1 MEIAGIPIEVV
12 KKDIKNLHLA
22 VLPPDGAVRVSAPI
36 ELSDESIQ
44 LFVRTRLGW
53 IRKQQEVFARQPRQS
68 ERQFVSGETLYVW
81 GKQYY
86 LQVEHSYKG
95 NALLLSGD
103 KAILTVRKESTAQ
116 QREAFVN
123 EWYREKLKA
132 EIERLLPI
140 WENRTNLHCS
150 TWQTKYM
157 TTKWGT
163 CNTKTGKIW
172 INLQLSK
179 KPVECL
185 EYVLLHEL
193 AHLKYQNHGKEFVSF
208 MDSQMPYWRDIRK
221 LLNDSTLDYLSPV
234 PVEL

>member
-22 VLPPDGAVRVSAPI
+22 VLPPDGAVRVSAPMG
-36 ELSDESIQ
+36 LSDESIQ

-53 IRKQQEVFARQPRQS
+53 VRKQQEKFARQPRQS

-81 GKQYY
+81 GKQYF
-86 LQVEHSYKG
+86 LQVEYSYKG
-95 NALLLSGD
+95 NTLALSGD

-123 EWYREKLKA
+123 EWYRDRLKEEIKL
-132 EIERLLPI
+132 LLPV
-140 WENRTNLHCS
+140 WEERTGLHCS
-150 TWQTKYM
+150 SWQTKYM

-163 CNTKTGKIW
+163 CNVNTGKIW
-172 INLQLSK
+172 INLQLAK

-185 EYVLLHEL
+185 EYVILHEL
-193 AHLKYQNHGKEFVSF
+193 THLKWKNHGEEFVSF
-208 MDSQMPYWRDIRK
+208 LDMHMPYWRETRK
-221 LLNDSTLDYLSPV
+221 RLNDSTLDYLSMAKQ
-234 PVEL
+234 